1 MELNEYKQIKNRRY
15 SPKEVLAHLVVS
27 AGNITNK
34 NFESLIVALDHEFI
48 KNVANNKILEKI
60 SIKSLEKIK
69 NYWSLSIGQAI
80 AYGNIVFYNLMFEN
94 KEISEDEI
102 TDMFV
107 YVMKLYSPDNA
118 VEFVKT
124 KFNNSSNIESR

>member
-34 NFESLIVALDHEFI
+34 NFESLIVALEQEFI